1 MGSRVLPLSLVVG
14 ALLADG
20 VGAHRVA
27 YYLLLLAVIGAAA
40 AAFLGAGDVL
50 EGKDDAGLRGITTC
64 VALVLLVLGAAVRA
78 NAPAGGSV
86 PHLGISAAVA
96 AVLVYGLPVVGWLL
110 EPLRPRR
117 RESQR
122 VRAARA
128 GVDAPAAHAEAA

>member
-1 MGSRVLPLSLVVG
+1 MGSRLLPLSLVAGV
-14 ALLADG
+14 LLADG
-20 VGAHRVA
+20 MGAHRAA

-64 VALVLLVLGAAVRA
+64 VALALLVLGAAVRA
-78 NAPAGGSV
+78 NAPAGASV
-86 PHLGISAAVA
+86 PNLGISAAVA

-122 VRAARA
+122 VRSARA